1 VLFVLL
7 SAWCFGVFW
16 FGYIGVG
23 ADLPPGADVVSDT
36 TRVSDT
42 PTAPAGLRLVAY
54 RPLFSG
60 AAVERTPEL
69 EFQKPDA
76 EIQLSRDDAK
86 ARGIRGGD
94 TVTVSSNGTSVELR
108 ARVARDLHPGVV
120 RVARDHAG
128 DLPANVEVTLLRLHG
143 AAQAAEA
150 PASRAPERGPS

>member
-1 VLFVLL
+1 
-7 SAWCFGVFW
+7 
-16 FGYIGVG
+16 
-23 ADLPPGADVVSDT
+23 
-36 TRVSDT
+36 VSDT

-108 ARVARDLHPGVV
+108 ARVARDLQPGVV

-128 DLPANVEVTLLRLHG
+128 DLHANVEVTQRRLDG
-143 AAQAAEA
+143 AAQGAEA
-150 PASRAPERGPS
+150 PASPAPERGPS